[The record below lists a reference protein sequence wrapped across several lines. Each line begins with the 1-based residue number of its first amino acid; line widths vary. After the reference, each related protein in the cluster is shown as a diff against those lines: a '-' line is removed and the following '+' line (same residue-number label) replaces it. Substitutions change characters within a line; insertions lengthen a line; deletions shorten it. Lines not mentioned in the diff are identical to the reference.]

1 MPETPGLASYRNQ
14 QVALPFEP
22 GLPSQATNGRRLNYV
37 AEKLGRK
44 PTPLTAWL
52 EGPKTELLRC
62 SGPGDEGSP

>member
-52 EGPKTELLRC
+52 EGPQDRTSQMR
-62 SGPGDEGSP
+62 GSWG